1 MSDIN
6 WQRNAV
12 CYGDGRQWFV
22 NTGFESGKFEL
33 VNNDGSR
40 KYSLYGILNFPK
52 DFQLNEIKVG
62 DYLHK
67 SELDTEQKYNDVVE
81 VFGLF
86 GFNGFMTVTD
96 YSAAMGDVF
105 KLIYIKD
112 TRFMMCNKHANLNR
126 QLTYSQIIAIGKLK
140 RMMLDKVEAKLI
152 DHQTLGNK
160 VTANKYEREI
170 TGRQGN
176 SATVDVYD
184 VLKAFE
190 VTCPATQHAV
200 KKLLC
205 SGLRGHKNL
214 QTDLIEAKESI
225 VRAIELN

>member
-6 WQRNAV
+6 WKDDAA
-12 CYGDGRQWFV
+12 CYADGKQF
-22 NTGFESGKFEL
+22 SGY
-33 VNNDGSR
+33 GSET
-40 KYSLYGILNFPK
+40 LMAYGHGGIIRFDRVIEFK

-62 DYLHK
+62 DYLPK
-67 SELDTEQKYNDVVE
+67 SELDTEKKYNDVVE
-81 VFGLF
+81 VFRLF
-86 GFNGFMTVTD
+86 GFNGFMTVND
-96 YSAAMGDVF
+96 YSTAMGDVF

-112 TRFMMCNKHANLNR
+112 TRFMMCNKHANLKR
-126 QLTYSQIIAIGKLK
+126 QLTYNQIIAIGKLK
-140 RMMLDKVEAKLI
+140 RMMLEREKSAPKTTPDLAK
-152 DHQTLGNK
+152 
-160 VTANKYEREI
+160 ASSNKYERKI
-170 TGRQGN
+170 TDRQGN

-184 VLKAFE
+184 VLKAFN

-205 SGLRGHKNL
+205 SGLRGHKDL